1 MTPTKKPDAE
11 KRNAEREAALTFVR
25 MAKEKGLDLTGPD
38 GLLKQFTKSVLET
51 ALDEEMTEHLGRAK
65 HKKSKDGRAANT
77 RNGTTAKTVVT
88 DSVGPV
94 GIEVP
99 RDRDGSFEPVVVRKR
114 QRRLPGVDEVV
125 LSLYARGLTTG
136 EISAHFQEI
145 YGADVSRETV
155 SRITERVV
163 AEKDEWCS
171 RPLDRVYAAVFI
183 DATVVKVRDG
193 QVANRAFYVAVGVDL
208 EGGRDVL
215 GIWASPA
222 AEGARYWLSV
232 LTELKNRGVDDVFF
246 LICDGLKGLPDAVGD
261 AAVFIDATVVK
272 VRDGQVANRAFYVAV
287 GVDLEG
293 GRDVLGIWASPAAE
307 GARYWLSVLTEL
319 KNRGVDDVF
328 FLICDGLKG
337 LPDAVGD
344 AAVFIDATVV
354 KVRDGQVANRAF
366 YVAVGVDLEGDRDVL
381 GIWTSPAAAAAAR
394 DAMLDKWEARYPA
407 IRRLWMDAW
416 KRFIPFLDYDV
427 EIRRVICTTN
437 AIESL
442 NARFKR
448 SIRARG
454 HFPDEQ
460 AALKC
465 MYLTV
470 RSLDP
475 TGKGRIR
482 WSARW
487 KPALNAF
494 AITFADRWPSEG
506 TQQ

>member
-1 MTPTKKPDAE
+1 M
-11 KRNAEREAALTFVR
+11 
-25 MAKEKGLDLTGPD
+25 
-38 GLLKQFTKSVLET
+38 
-51 ALDEEMTEHLGRAK
+51 
-65 HKKSKDGRAANT
+65 NT
-77 RNGTTAKTVVT
+77 NN
-88 DSVGPV
+88 SVGPV
-94 GIEVP
+94 RIEVP
-99 RDRDGSFEPVVVRKR
+99 RDRDGSFEQVVVRKR

-155 SRITERVV
+155 SRITERVM

-193 QVANRAFYVAVGVDL
+193 QVANRAFYVTVGVDL

-232 LTELKNRGVDDVFF
+232 LTEMKNRGVDDVFF
-246 LICDGLKGLPDAVGD
+246 LICDGLKGLPDAVGAVWPLAIVQTCVVHLLRNTFRYASKKDWD
-261 AAVFIDATVVK
+261 AIK
-272 VRDGQVANRAFYVAV
+272 
-287 GVDLEG
+287 
-293 GRDVLGIWASPAAE
+293 RDVKPIYTAPSA
-307 GARYWLSVLTEL
+307 
-319 KNRGVDDVF
+319 
-328 FLICDGLKG
+328 
-337 LPDAVGD
+337 
-344 AAVFIDATVV
+344 
-354 KVRDGQVANRAF
+354 
-366 YVAVGVDLEGDRDVL
+366 
-381 GIWTSPAAAAAAR
+381 AAAAAAR

-416 KRFIPFLDYDV
+416 ERFIPFLDYDV

-482 WSARW
+482 WSARR

>member
-1 MTPTKKPDAE
+1 M
-11 KRNAEREAALTFVR
+11 
-25 MAKEKGLDLTGPD
+25 
-38 GLLKQFTKSVLET
+38 LET

-94 GIEVP
+94 GIEAP

-145 YGADVSRETV
+145 YGADVSREAV

-208 EGGRDVL
+208 EGDRDVL

-246 LICDGLKGLPDAVGD
+246 LICDGLKGLPDAVG
-261 AAVFIDATVVK
+261 AVWPLAIVRTCVVHLLRTTRSAT
-272 VRDGQVANRAFYVAV
+272 RRRRTGTPSNAMSNPSTPR
-287 GVDLEG
+287 
-293 GRDVLGIWASPAAE
+293 RRPAT
-307 GARYWLSVLTEL
+307 R
-319 KNRGVDDVF
+319 
-328 FLICDGLKG
+328 C
-337 LPDAVGD
+337 
-344 AAVFIDATVV
+344 
-354 KVRDGQVANRAF
+354 
-366 YVAVGVDLEGDRDVL
+366 
-381 GIWTSPAAAAAAR
+381 WTSGRR
-394 DAMLDKWEARYPA
+394 D
-407 IRRLWMDAW
+407 
-416 KRFIPFLDYDV
+416 IP
-427 EIRRVICTTN
+427 
-437 AIESL
+437 
-442 NARFKR
+442 R
-448 SIRARG
+448 SAGCGWTRG
-454 HFPDEQ
+454 NGS
-460 AALKC
+460 
-465 MYLTV
+465 Y
-470 RSLDP
+470 RSW
-475 TGKGRIR
+475 TMTWRSG
-482 WSARW
+482 A
-487 KPALNAF
+487 
-494 AITFADRWPSEG
+494 
-506 TQQ
+506 

>member
-38 GLLKQFTKSVLET
+38 GLPKQFTKSVLET

-114 QRRLPGVDEVV
+114 QRRLPGVGEVV

-208 EGGRDVL
+208 EGGRD
-215 GIWASPA
+215 A
-222 AEGARYWLSV
+222 
-232 LTELKNRGVDDVFF
+232 
-246 LICDGLKGLPDAVGD
+246 
-261 AAVFIDATVVK
+261 
-272 VRDGQVANRAFYVAV
+272 Q
-287 GVDLEG
+287 
-293 GRDVLGIWASPAAE
+293 
-307 GARYWLSVLTEL
+307 
-319 KNRGVDDVF
+319 
-328 FLICDGLKG
+328 
-337 LPDAVGD
+337 
-344 AAVFIDATVV
+344 
-354 KVRDGQVANRAF
+354 
-366 YVAVGVDLEGDRDVL
+366 
-381 GIWTSPAAAAAAR
+381 
-394 DAMLDKWEARYPA
+394 MLDKWEARYPA

-416 KRFIPFLDYDV
+416 ERFIPFLDYDV

>member
-25 MAKEKGLDLTGPD
+25 MAKEKRTGPD
-38 GLLKQFTKSVLET
+38 RARRT
-51 ALDEEMTEHLGRAK
+51 AQTVHQKRAGDGPGRGDDRAPGRAK

-94 GIEVP
+94 RIEVP

-114 QRRLPGVDEVV
+114 QRRRPGVDEVV

-155 SRITERVV
+155 SRITERVM

-246 LICDGLKGLPDAVGD
+246 LICDGLKGLPDAVGAVWPLAIVQTCVVHLLRNTFRHASKKDWD
-261 AAVFIDATVVK
+261 AIK
-272 VRDGQVANRAFYVAV
+272 
-287 GVDLEG
+287 
-293 GRDVLGIWASPAAE
+293 RDVKPI
-307 GARYWLSVLTEL
+307 YT
-319 KNRGVDDVF
+319 
-328 FLICDGLKG
+328 
-337 LPDAVGD
+337 
-344 AAVFIDATVV
+344 
-354 KVRDGQVANRAF
+354 
-366 YVAVGVDLEGDRDVL
+366 
-381 GIWTSPAAAAAAR
+381 AAAAR

-416 KRFIPFLDYDV
+416 ERFIPFLDYDV

>member
-114 QRRLPGVDEVV
+114 QRRLPGVGEVV

-208 EGGRDVL
+208 EGDRDVL
-215 GIWASPA
+215 GIWAP
-222 AEGARYWLSV
+222 
-232 LTELKNRGVDDVFF
+232 
-246 LICDGLKGLPDAVGD
+246 
-261 AAVFIDATVVK
+261 
-272 VRDGQVANRAFYVAV
+272 
-287 GVDLEG
+287 
-293 GRDVLGIWASPAAE
+293 
-307 GARYWLSVLTEL
+307 
-319 KNRGVDDVF
+319 
-328 FLICDGLKG
+328 
-337 LPDAVGD
+337 
-344 AAVFIDATVV
+344 
-354 KVRDGQVANRAF
+354 
-366 YVAVGVDLEGDRDVL
+366 
-381 GIWTSPAAAAAAR
+381 PAAAAAAR

-416 KRFIPFLDYDV
+416 ERFIPFLDYDV

-482 WSARW
+482 WSARR

-494 AITFADRWPSEG
+494 AITFADRRPSEG

>member
-38 GLLKQFTKSVLET
+38 GLPKQFTKSVLET

-94 GIEVP
+94 RIEVP

-208 EGGRDVL
+208 EGGRD
-215 GIWASPA
+215 A
-222 AEGARYWLSV
+222 
-232 LTELKNRGVDDVFF
+232 
-246 LICDGLKGLPDAVGD
+246 
-261 AAVFIDATVVK
+261 
-272 VRDGQVANRAFYVAV
+272 Q
-287 GVDLEG
+287 
-293 GRDVLGIWASPAAE
+293 
-307 GARYWLSVLTEL
+307 
-319 KNRGVDDVF
+319 
-328 FLICDGLKG
+328 
-337 LPDAVGD
+337 
-344 AAVFIDATVV
+344 
-354 KVRDGQVANRAF
+354 
-366 YVAVGVDLEGDRDVL
+366 
-381 GIWTSPAAAAAAR
+381 
-394 DAMLDKWEARYPA
+394 MLDKWEARYPA

-416 KRFIPFLDYDV
+416 ERFIPFLDYDV

>member
-1 MTPTKKPDAE
+1 MAPTKKPDAE

-65 HKKSKDGRAANT
+65 RKKSKDGRAANT

-125 LSLYARGLTTG
+125 LSLYAGGLTTG

-155 SRITERVV
+155 SRITERVM

-246 LICDGLKGLPDAVGD
+246 LICDGLKGLPDAVGAVWPLAIVQTCVVHLLRNTFRHASKKDWD
-261 AAVFIDATVVK
+261 AIK
-272 VRDGQVANRAFYVAV
+272 
-287 GVDLEG
+287 
-293 GRDVLGIWASPAAE
+293 RDVKPI
-307 GARYWLSVLTEL
+307 YT
-319 KNRGVDDVF
+319 
-328 FLICDGLKG
+328 
-337 LPDAVGD
+337 
-344 AAVFIDATVV
+344 
-354 KVRDGQVANRAF
+354 
-366 YVAVGVDLEGDRDVL
+366 
-381 GIWTSPAAAAAAR
+381 AAAAR

-416 KRFIPFLDYDV
+416 ERFIPFLDYDV

>member
-1 MTPTKKPDAE
+1 M
-11 KRNAEREAALTFVR
+11 
-25 MAKEKGLDLTGPD
+25 
-38 GLLKQFTKSVLET
+38 LET

-208 EGGRDVL
+208 EGGRD
-215 GIWASPA
+215 A
-222 AEGARYWLSV
+222 
-232 LTELKNRGVDDVFF
+232 
-246 LICDGLKGLPDAVGD
+246 
-261 AAVFIDATVVK
+261 
-272 VRDGQVANRAFYVAV
+272 Q
-287 GVDLEG
+287 
-293 GRDVLGIWASPAAE
+293 
-307 GARYWLSVLTEL
+307 
-319 KNRGVDDVF
+319 
-328 FLICDGLKG
+328 
-337 LPDAVGD
+337 
-344 AAVFIDATVV
+344 
-354 KVRDGQVANRAF
+354 
-366 YVAVGVDLEGDRDVL
+366 
-381 GIWTSPAAAAAAR
+381 
-394 DAMLDKWEARYPA
+394 MLDKWEARYPA

-416 KRFIPFLDYDV
+416 ERFIPFLDYDV

>member
-38 GLLKQFTKSVLET
+38 GLPKQFTKSVLET
-51 ALDEEMTEHLGRAK
+51 ALDEEMAEHLGRAK

-114 QRRLPGVDEVV
+114 QRRPPGVDEVV

-208 EGGRDVL
+208 EG
-215 GIWASPA
+215 
-222 AEGARYWLSV
+222 
-232 LTELKNRGVDDVFF
+232 
-246 LICDGLKGLPDAVGD
+246 
-261 AAVFIDATVVK
+261 
-272 VRDGQVANRAFYVAV
+272 
-287 GVDLEG
+287 
-293 GRDVLGIWASPAAE
+293 
-307 GARYWLSVLTEL
+307 
-319 KNRGVDDVF
+319 
-328 FLICDGLKG
+328 
-337 LPDAVGD
+337 
-344 AAVFIDATVV
+344 
-354 KVRDGQVANRAF
+354 
-366 YVAVGVDLEGDRDVL
+366 DRDVL

-416 KRFIPFLDYDV
+416 ERFIPFLDYDV

>member
-1 MTPTKKPDAE
+1 MTPTKKPDAG
-11 KRNAEREAALTFVR
+11 KRIAEREAALTFVR

-38 GLLKQFTKSVLET
+38 GLLKQFTRSVLET
-51 ALDEEMTEHLGRAK
+51 ALDEEMTERLGRAK
-65 HKKSKDGRAANT
+65 HRKSKDGRAADT
-77 RNGTTAKTVVT
+77 RNGTTAKTVAA

-94 GIEVP
+94 RIEVP
-99 RDRDGSFEPVVVRKR
+99 RDRDGPFEPVVVRKR
-114 QRRLPGVDEVV
+114 QRRLPGVDEVA
-125 LSLYARGLTTG
+125 LSLYAGGLTAG

-145 YGADVSRETV
+145 YGADVSGETV

-171 RPLDRVYAAVFI
+171 RPLDRVHAAVFI

-193 QVANRAFYVAVGVDL
+193 RVANRASYVAVGVDL
-208 EGGRDVL
+208 EGGRDVP

-222 AEGARYWLSV
+222 AEGARYWPSV
-232 LTELKNRGVDDVFF
+232 LAELKNRGVDDVFF
-246 LICDGLKGLPDAVGD
+246 LIRDGLKGPPDAVGAVWPLAIVRTCVAHLLRNTFRHASKKDRD
-261 AAVFIDATVVK
+261 AI
-272 VRDGQVANRAFYVAV
+272 R
-287 GVDLEG
+287 
-293 GRDVLGIWASPAAE
+293 RDVKPIYTAPS
-307 GARYWLSVLTEL
+307 
-319 KNRGVDDVF
+319 
-328 FLICDGLKG
+328 
-337 LPDAVGD
+337 
-344 AAVFIDATVV
+344 
-354 KVRDGQVANRAF
+354 
-366 YVAVGVDLEGDRDVL
+366 
-381 GIWTSPAAAAAAR
+381 AAAAAAR
-394 DAMLDKWEARYPA
+394 DAMLDKREARYPA

-416 KRFIPFLDYDV
+416 ERFMPFLDYDV
-427 EIRRVICTTN
+427 GIRRVICTTN

-442 NARFKR
+442 NARFRR

>member
-38 GLLKQFTKSVLET
+38 GLPKQFTKSVLET

-65 HKKSKDGRAANT
+65 RKKSKDGRAANT

-208 EGGRDVL
+208 EGGRD
-215 GIWASPA
+215 A
-222 AEGARYWLSV
+222 
-232 LTELKNRGVDDVFF
+232 
-246 LICDGLKGLPDAVGD
+246 
-261 AAVFIDATVVK
+261 
-272 VRDGQVANRAFYVAV
+272 Q
-287 GVDLEG
+287 
-293 GRDVLGIWASPAAE
+293 
-307 GARYWLSVLTEL
+307 
-319 KNRGVDDVF
+319 
-328 FLICDGLKG
+328 
-337 LPDAVGD
+337 
-344 AAVFIDATVV
+344 
-354 KVRDGQVANRAF
+354 
-366 YVAVGVDLEGDRDVL
+366 
-381 GIWTSPAAAAAAR
+381 
-394 DAMLDKWEARYPA
+394 MLDKWEARYPA

-416 KRFIPFLDYDV
+416 ERFIPFLDYDV

-482 WSARW
+482 WSARR

>member
-38 GLLKQFTKSVLET
+38 GLPKQFTKSVLET

-114 QRRLPGVDEVV
+114 QRRLPGVGEVV

-208 EGGRDVL
+208 EGGRD
-215 GIWASPA
+215 A
-222 AEGARYWLSV
+222 
-232 LTELKNRGVDDVFF
+232 
-246 LICDGLKGLPDAVGD
+246 
-261 AAVFIDATVVK
+261 
-272 VRDGQVANRAFYVAV
+272 Q
-287 GVDLEG
+287 
-293 GRDVLGIWASPAAE
+293 
-307 GARYWLSVLTEL
+307 
-319 KNRGVDDVF
+319 
-328 FLICDGLKG
+328 
-337 LPDAVGD
+337 
-344 AAVFIDATVV
+344 
-354 KVRDGQVANRAF
+354 
-366 YVAVGVDLEGDRDVL
+366 
-381 GIWTSPAAAAAAR
+381 
-394 DAMLDKWEARYPA
+394 MLDKWEARYPA

-416 KRFIPFLDYDV
+416 ERFIPFLDYDV

-448 SIRARG
+448 SIRAHG

-482 WSARW
+482 WSARR

>member
-114 QRRLPGVDEVV
+114 QRRLPGVGEVV
-125 LSLYARGLTTG
+125 LSLYARGLAAG

-208 EGGRDVL
+208 EGGRD
-215 GIWASPA
+215 A
-222 AEGARYWLSV
+222 
-232 LTELKNRGVDDVFF
+232 
-246 LICDGLKGLPDAVGD
+246 
-261 AAVFIDATVVK
+261 
-272 VRDGQVANRAFYVAV
+272 Q
-287 GVDLEG
+287 
-293 GRDVLGIWASPAAE
+293 
-307 GARYWLSVLTEL
+307 
-319 KNRGVDDVF
+319 
-328 FLICDGLKG
+328 
-337 LPDAVGD
+337 
-344 AAVFIDATVV
+344 
-354 KVRDGQVANRAF
+354 
-366 YVAVGVDLEGDRDVL
+366 
-381 GIWTSPAAAAAAR
+381 
-394 DAMLDKWEARYPA
+394 MLDKWEARYPA

-416 KRFIPFLDYDV
+416 ERFIPFLDYDV

-482 WSARW
+482 WSARR

>member
-1 MTPTKKPDAE
+1 MAPTKKPDAE

-155 SRITERVV
+155 SRITERVM

-183 DATVVKVRDG
+183 DATSESTRDRES
-193 QVANRAFYVAVGVDL
+193 VTAPLSF
-208 EGGRDVL
+208 
-215 GIWASPA
+215 PA
-222 AEGARYWLSV
+222 
-232 LTELKNRGVDDVFF
+232 
-246 LICDGLKGLPDAVGD
+246 
-261 AAVFIDATVVK
+261 
-272 VRDGQVANRAFYVAV
+272 
-287 GVDLEG
+287 
-293 GRDVLGIWASPAAE
+293 
-307 GARYWLSVLTEL
+307 
-319 KNRGVDDVF
+319 
-328 FLICDGLKG
+328 
-337 LPDAVGD
+337 
-344 AAVFIDATVV
+344 
-354 KVRDGQVANRAF
+354 
-366 YVAVGVDLEGDRDVL
+366 
-381 GIWTSPAAAAAAR
+381 TSPAIGFTASVTMIVSFQS
-394 DAMLDKWEARYPA
+394 DDPIHKQLDT
-407 IRRLWMDAW
+407 L
-416 KRFIPFLDYDV
+416 
-427 EIRRVICTTN
+427 VICTTN

>member
-38 GLLKQFTKSVLET
+38 GLPKQFTKSVLET

-94 GIEVP
+94 RIEVP

-155 SRITERVV
+155 SRITERVM

-208 EGGRDVL
+208 EGGRD
-215 GIWASPA
+215 A
-222 AEGARYWLSV
+222 
-232 LTELKNRGVDDVFF
+232 
-246 LICDGLKGLPDAVGD
+246 
-261 AAVFIDATVVK
+261 
-272 VRDGQVANRAFYVAV
+272 Q
-287 GVDLEG
+287 
-293 GRDVLGIWASPAAE
+293 
-307 GARYWLSVLTEL
+307 
-319 KNRGVDDVF
+319 
-328 FLICDGLKG
+328 
-337 LPDAVGD
+337 
-344 AAVFIDATVV
+344 
-354 KVRDGQVANRAF
+354 
-366 YVAVGVDLEGDRDVL
+366 
-381 GIWTSPAAAAAAR
+381 
-394 DAMLDKWEARYPA
+394 MLDKWEARYPA

-416 KRFIPFLDYDV
+416 ERFIPFLDYDV

-482 WSARW
+482 WSARR

>member
-155 SRITERVV
+155 SRITERVM

-208 EGGRDVL
+208 EGGRD
-215 GIWASPA
+215 A
-222 AEGARYWLSV
+222 
-232 LTELKNRGVDDVFF
+232 
-246 LICDGLKGLPDAVGD
+246 
-261 AAVFIDATVVK
+261 
-272 VRDGQVANRAFYVAV
+272 Q
-287 GVDLEG
+287 
-293 GRDVLGIWASPAAE
+293 
-307 GARYWLSVLTEL
+307 
-319 KNRGVDDVF
+319 
-328 FLICDGLKG
+328 
-337 LPDAVGD
+337 
-344 AAVFIDATVV
+344 
-354 KVRDGQVANRAF
+354 
-366 YVAVGVDLEGDRDVL
+366 
-381 GIWTSPAAAAAAR
+381 
-394 DAMLDKWEARYPA
+394 MLDKWEARYPA

-416 KRFIPFLDYDV
+416 ERFIPFLDYDV

-487 KPALNAF
+487 KPVLNAF

>member
-25 MAKEKGLDLTGPD
+25 MAKEKGLDLTGSD

-114 QRRLPGVDEVV
+114 QRRLPGVGEVV

-208 EGGRDVL
+208 EGDRDVL
-215 GIWASPA
+215 GIWA
-222 AEGARYWLSV
+222 
-232 LTELKNRGVDDVFF
+232 
-246 LICDGLKGLPDAVGD
+246 
-261 AAVFIDATVVK
+261 
-272 VRDGQVANRAFYVAV
+272 
-287 GVDLEG
+287 
-293 GRDVLGIWASPAAE
+293 
-307 GARYWLSVLTEL
+307 
-319 KNRGVDDVF
+319 
-328 FLICDGLKG
+328 
-337 LPDAVGD
+337 
-344 AAVFIDATVV
+344 
-354 KVRDGQVANRAF
+354 
-366 YVAVGVDLEGDRDVL
+366 
-381 GIWTSPAAAAAAR
+381 SPAAAAAAR

-416 KRFIPFLDYDV
+416 ERFIPFLDYDV

-482 WSARW
+482 WSARR

-494 AITFADRWPSEG
+494 AITFADRRPSEG

>member
-1 MTPTKKPDAE
+1 MDDVCWDNGKHDTDEEAGRGKTQRRAGGGAHIRAHGQG
-11 KRNAEREAALTFVR
+11 KR
-25 MAKEKGLDLTGPD
+25 TGPD
-38 GLLKQFTKSVLET
+38 RARRGLLKQFTKSVLET

-94 GIEVP
+94 RIEVP

-114 QRRLPGVDEVV
+114 QRRLPGVGEVV

-222 AEGARYWLSV
+222 AEGAVWPLAIVQTCVVHLLRNTFRHASKKDW
-232 LTELKNRGVDDVFF
+232 
-246 LICDGLKGLPDAVGD
+246 DA
-261 AAVFIDATVVK
+261 IK
-272 VRDGQVANRAFYVAV
+272 
-287 GVDLEG
+287 
-293 GRDVLGIWASPAAE
+293 RDVKPIYTAPSA
-307 GARYWLSVLTEL
+307 
-319 KNRGVDDVF
+319 
-328 FLICDGLKG
+328 
-337 LPDAVGD
+337 
-344 AAVFIDATVV
+344 
-354 KVRDGQVANRAF
+354 
-366 YVAVGVDLEGDRDVL
+366 
-381 GIWTSPAAAAAAR
+381 AAAAAAR

-416 KRFIPFLDYDV
+416 ERFIPFLDYDV

>member
-1 MTPTKKPDAE
+1 M
-11 KRNAEREAALTFVR
+11 
-25 MAKEKGLDLTGPD
+25 
-38 GLLKQFTKSVLET
+38 LET

-65 HKKSKDGRAANT
+65 RKRSKDGRAANT
-77 RNGTTAKTVVT
+77 RNGTTAKTVVA

-136 EISAHFQEI
+136 EISARFQEI

-246 LICDGLKGLPDAVGD
+246 LICDGLKGLPDAVGAVWPLAIVQTCVVHPLRNTFRYASKKDRD
-261 AAVFIDATVVK
+261 AIK
-272 VRDGQVANRAFYVAV
+272 
-287 GVDLEG
+287 
-293 GRDVLGIWASPAAE
+293 RDVKPI
-307 GARYWLSVLTEL
+307 YT
-319 KNRGVDDVF
+319 
-328 FLICDGLKG
+328 
-337 LPDAVGD
+337 
-344 AAVFIDATVV
+344 
-354 KVRDGQVANRAF
+354 
-366 YVAVGVDLEGDRDVL
+366 
-381 GIWTSPAAAAAAR
+381 AAAAR

-416 KRFIPFLDYDV
+416 ERFIPFLDYDV

>member
-114 QRRLPGVDEVV
+114 QRRLPGVGEVV

-145 YGADVSRETV
+145 YGADVSRGTV

-208 EGGRDVL
+208 EG
-215 GIWASPA
+215 
-222 AEGARYWLSV
+222 
-232 LTELKNRGVDDVFF
+232 
-246 LICDGLKGLPDAVGD
+246 
-261 AAVFIDATVVK
+261 
-272 VRDGQVANRAFYVAV
+272 
-287 GVDLEG
+287 
-293 GRDVLGIWASPAAE
+293 
-307 GARYWLSVLTEL
+307 
-319 KNRGVDDVF
+319 
-328 FLICDGLKG
+328 
-337 LPDAVGD
+337 
-344 AAVFIDATVV
+344 
-354 KVRDGQVANRAF
+354 
-366 YVAVGVDLEGDRDVL
+366 DRD
-381 GIWTSPAAAAAAR
+381 AQ
-394 DAMLDKWEARYPA
+394 MLDKWEARYPA

-416 KRFIPFLDYDV
+416 ERFIPFLDYDV

-482 WSARW
+482 WSARR

>member
-171 RPLDRVYAAVFI
+171 RPLDRVYAAVSI

-208 EGGRDVL
+208 EGRPRRAGHLGVARRGGRTLLAV
-215 GIWASPA
+215 GAHR
-222 AEGARYWLSV
+222 AEEPG
-232 LTELKNRGVDDVFF
+232 RGRCV
-246 LICDGLKGLPDAVGD
+246 LPDLRRAQRPARRGGRGMASGHRADLRGASAAQHVPLRVEEGPGRHQTRCQTHPHRAERRRRGGGPRRD
-261 AAVFIDATVVK
+261 A
-272 VRDGQVANRAFYVAV
+272 GQVGGEISRDPQAV
-287 GVDLEG
+287 D
-293 GRDVLGIWASPAAE
+293 GRVGTVHTVP
-307 GARYWLSVLTEL
+307 
-319 KNRGVDDVF
+319 
-328 FLICDGLKG
+328 GL
-337 LPDAVGD
+337 
-344 AAVFIDATVV
+344 
-354 KVRDGQVANRAF
+354 
-366 YVAVGVDLEGDRDVL
+366 
-381 GIWTSPAAAAAAR
+381 
-394 DAMLDKWEARYPA
+394 
-407 IRRLWMDAW
+407 
-416 KRFIPFLDYDV
+416 
-427 EIRRVICTTN
+427 
-437 AIESL
+437 
-442 NARFKR
+442 
-448 SIRARG
+448 
-454 HFPDEQ
+454 
-460 AALKC
+460 
-465 MYLTV
+465 
-470 RSLDP
+470 
-475 TGKGRIR
+475 
-482 WSARW
+482 
-487 KPALNAF
+487 
-494 AITFADRWPSEG
+494 
-506 TQQ
+506 

>member
-1 MTPTKKPDAE
+1 MAPTKKPDAE

-114 QRRLPGVDEVV
+114 QRRLPGVGEVV

-208 EGGRDVL
+208 EGGRD
-215 GIWASPA
+215 A
-222 AEGARYWLSV
+222 
-232 LTELKNRGVDDVFF
+232 
-246 LICDGLKGLPDAVGD
+246 
-261 AAVFIDATVVK
+261 
-272 VRDGQVANRAFYVAV
+272 Q
-287 GVDLEG
+287 
-293 GRDVLGIWASPAAE
+293 
-307 GARYWLSVLTEL
+307 
-319 KNRGVDDVF
+319 
-328 FLICDGLKG
+328 
-337 LPDAVGD
+337 
-344 AAVFIDATVV
+344 
-354 KVRDGQVANRAF
+354 
-366 YVAVGVDLEGDRDVL
+366 
-381 GIWTSPAAAAAAR
+381 
-394 DAMLDKWEARYPA
+394 MLDKWEARYPA

-416 KRFIPFLDYDV
+416 ERFIPFLDYDV

-482 WSARW
+482 WSARR

>member
-1 MTPTKKPDAE
+1 MGNMTPTKKPDAE

-51 ALDEEMTEHLGRAK
+51 ALDEEMAEHLGRAK

-94 GIEVP
+94 RMEVP

-114 QRRLPGVDEVV
+114 QRRLPGVGEVV

-183 DATVVKVRDG
+183 DATVVKVRDA
-193 QVANRAFYVAVGVDL
+193 Q
-208 EGGRDVL
+208 
-215 GIWASPA
+215 
-222 AEGARYWLSV
+222 
-232 LTELKNRGVDDVFF
+232 
-246 LICDGLKGLPDAVGD
+246 
-261 AAVFIDATVVK
+261 
-272 VRDGQVANRAFYVAV
+272 
-287 GVDLEG
+287 
-293 GRDVLGIWASPAAE
+293 
-307 GARYWLSVLTEL
+307 
-319 KNRGVDDVF
+319 
-328 FLICDGLKG
+328 
-337 LPDAVGD
+337 
-344 AAVFIDATVV
+344 
-354 KVRDGQVANRAF
+354 
-366 YVAVGVDLEGDRDVL
+366 
-381 GIWTSPAAAAAAR
+381 
-394 DAMLDKWEARYPA
+394 MLDKWEARYPA

-416 KRFIPFLDYDV
+416 ERFIPFLDYDV

-482 WSARW
+482 WSARR

>member
-114 QRRLPGVDEVV
+114 QRRLPGVGEVV
-125 LSLYARGLTTG
+125 LSLYVRGLTTG

-171 RPLDRVYAAVFI
+171 RPLDRVYAAV
-183 DATVVKVRDG
+183 
-193 QVANRAFYVAVGVDL
+193 
-208 EGGRDVL
+208 
-215 GIWASPA
+215 S
-222 AEGARYWLSV
+222 
-232 LTELKNRGVDDVFF
+232 
-246 LICDGLKGLPDAVGD
+246 
-261 AAVFIDATVVK
+261 
-272 VRDGQVANRAFYVAV
+272 
-287 GVDLEG
+287 
-293 GRDVLGIWASPAAE
+293 
-307 GARYWLSVLTEL
+307 
-319 KNRGVDDVF
+319 
-328 FLICDGLKG
+328 
-337 LPDAVGD
+337 
-344 AAVFIDATVV
+344 IDATVV

-381 GIWTSPAAAAAAR
+381 GIWTSPAAAAAVR

-416 KRFIPFLDYDV
+416 ERFIPFLDYDV

-482 WSARW
+482 WSARR

-494 AITFADRWPSEG
+494 AITFADRRPSEG